1 MGVSKN
7 HSQRKQTMIKTGIG
21 YDVHKLKEGVPLII
35 GGVMI
40 ESPLGSVGYSDGDG
54 LIHAICDSL
63 LGASGIGDIGT
74 FFPSDNKK
82 WENAESRLFL
92 TEVNK
97 MILQAGY
104 YISNI
109 DCTIVLQ
116 KPKLSSY
123 IVDIKK
129 NIANILNVNQN
140 NISIKATTTDHLGY
154 IGESKGWSVIAIST
168 IYSTNEK
175 NSY

>member
-1 MGVSKN
+1 
-7 HSQRKQTMIKTGIG
+7 MIKTGIG
-21 YDVHKLKEGVPLII
+21 YDVHKLKEGMPLII
-35 GGVMI
+35 GGIMI
-40 ESPLGSVGYSDGDG
+40 ESSLGSVGHSDGDG

-92 TEVNK
+92 NEVNK
-97 MILQAGY
+97 MVLKAGY

>member
-1 MGVSKN
+1 
-7 HSQRKQTMIKTGIG
+7 MIKTGIG
-21 YDVHKLKEGVPLII
+21 YDVHKLKEGMPLII

-40 ESPLGSVGYSDGDG
+40 ESSLGSVGHSDGDG

-97 MILQAGY
+97 MVLEAGY

>member
-1 MGVSKN
+1 
-7 HSQRKQTMIKTGIG
+7 MIKTGIG
-21 YDVHKLKEGVPLII
+21 YDVHKLKEGMPLII

-40 ESPLGSVGYSDGDG
+40 ESSLGSVGHSDGDG

-97 MILQAGY
+97 MVLQAGY

-129 NIANILNVNQN
+129 KHCQY
-140 NISIKATTTDHLGY
+140 IKCK
-154 IGESKGWSVIAIST
+154 SK
-168 IYSTNEK
+168 
-175 NSY
+175 

>member
-1 MGVSKN
+1 
-7 HSQRKQTMIKTGIG
+7 MIKTGIG
-21 YDVHKLKEGVPLII
+21 YDVHKLKEGMPLII

-40 ESPLGSVGYSDGDG
+40 ESSLGSVGHSDGDG

-63 LGASGIGDIGT
+63 LGASGIGDIGA

-97 MILQAGY
+97 MVLQAGY

-109 DCTIVLQ
+109 DFTIVLK

>member
-1 MGVSKN
+1 
-7 HSQRKQTMIKTGIG
+7 MIKTGIG
-21 YDVHKLKEGVPLII
+21 YDVHQLGKGMPLII
-35 GGVMI
+35 GGVTI
-40 ESPLGSVGYSDGDG
+40 ESSLGSIGHSDGDG

-97 MILQAGY
+97 MVFQAGY

>member
-1 MGVSKN
+1 
-7 HSQRKQTMIKTGIG
+7 MIKTGIG
-21 YDVHKLKEGVPLII
+21 YDVHKLKEGMPLII

-40 ESPLGSVGYSDGDG
+40 ESSLGSVGHSDGDG